1 MSVTITAKIPKE
13 LKEKIRRF
21 NINASRVIREA
32 LEAEVRRR
40 EEEQLKALAREV
52 SRILNKIPEEEIVR
66 AIREA
71 RDER

>member
-13 LKEKIRRF
+13 LKEKIRRL

-40 EEEQLKALAREV
+40 EEERLKALAREV
-52 SRILNKIPEEEIVR
+52 SRILNKMPKEEIVR
-66 AIREA
+66 TIREA
-71 RDER
+71 RDEL

>member
-13 LKEKIRRF
+13 LKEKIRRL

-40 EEEQLKALAREV
+40 EEERLKALAREV
-52 SRILNKIPEEEIVR
+52 SRILNKIPKEEIVR
-66 AIREA
+66 TIREA

>member
-13 LKEKIRRF
+13 LKEKIRRL

-40 EEEQLKALAREV
+40 EEERLKALAREV

-66 AIREA
+66 AIRKA

>member
-13 LKEKIRRF
+13 LKEKIRRL

-40 EEEQLKALAREV
+40 EEERLKALAREV
-52 SRILNKIPEEEIVR
+52 SRILNKIPKEEIVR

>member
-13 LKEKIRRF
+13 LKEKIRRL

-40 EEEQLKALAREV
+40 EEERLKALAKEV
-52 SRILNKIPEEEIVR
+52 SRILNKIPKEEIVR
-66 AIREA
+66 TIREA
-71 RDER
+71 RDEL

>member
-13 LKEKIRRF
+13 LKEKIRRL

-52 SRILNKIPEEEIVR
+52 SRILNKIPREEIVR

>member
-52 SRILNKIPEEEIVR
+52 SRILNKIPREEIVR

>member
-13 LKEKIRRF
+13 LKEKIRRL

-32 LEAEVRRR
+32 LEAEVRRK

-52 SRILNKIPEEEIVR
+52 SNILSKIPREEIVQT
-66 AIREA
+66 IREA

>member
-13 LKEKIRRF
+13 LKEKIRRL

-40 EEEQLKALAREV
+40 EEERLKALAREV
-52 SRILNKIPEEEIVR
+52 SRILNKIPKEEIVR
-66 AIREA
+66 TIREA
-71 RDER
+71 RDEL

>member
-13 LKEKIRRF
+13 LKEKIRRL

-40 EEEQLKALAREV
+40 EEEQLKALAKEV
-52 SRILNKIPEEEIVR
+52 SRILNKIPKEEIVR

>member
-13 LKEKIRRF
+13 LKEKIRRL

-40 EEEQLKALAREV
+40 EEEQLRALAREV
-52 SRILNKIPEEEIVR
+52 SNILNKIPREEIVR
-66 AIREA
+66 TIREA

>member
-13 LKEKIRRF
+13 LKEKIRRL

-52 SRILNKIPEEEIVR
+52 SSILNKIPREEIVR
-66 AIREA
+66 TIREA
-71 RDER
+71 RNER

>member
-13 LKEKIRRF
+13 LKEKIRRL

-40 EEEQLKALAREV
+40 EEERLKALAREV
-52 SRILNKIPEEEIVR
+52 SRILNKIPKEEIVR
-66 AIREA
+66 TIREA
-71 RDER
+71 RGER

>member
-13 LKEKIRRF
+13 LKEKIRRL

-52 SRILNKIPEEEIVR
+52 SRILNKIPGEEIVR
-66 AIREA
+66 TIREA

>member
-13 LKEKIRRF
+13 LKEKIRRL

-52 SRILNKIPEEEIVR
+52 SRILNKIPKEEIVR

>member
-66 AIREA
+66 AIRKA